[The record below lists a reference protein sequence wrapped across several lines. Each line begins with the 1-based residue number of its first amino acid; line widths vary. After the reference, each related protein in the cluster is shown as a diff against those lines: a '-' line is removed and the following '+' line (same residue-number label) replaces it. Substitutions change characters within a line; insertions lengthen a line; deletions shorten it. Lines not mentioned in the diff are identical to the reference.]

1 MILGLR
7 AWVAWPKLALTICPA
22 GLNCAMVL
30 MLDQFTWLNTLYISQ
45 RSWIRRLR
53 PIAKFLNVDMF
64 VFTIPGSWKK
74 VRGALPI
81 SPRPVRRLKAATLKK
96 LPTPTGGGSQLPLS
110 QTAILETLASELPQP
125 SDTCMYSKWVGI
137 VL

>member
-1 MILGLR
+1 MSRGLR

-22 GLNCAMVL
+22 GLNWALVL

-45 RSWIRRLR
+45 RSSIRRLR

-64 VFTIPGSWKK
+64 AFTIPGNWKK
-74 VRGALPI
+74 QRGALPI

-96 LPTPTGGGSQLPLS
+96 QPAPPGRGSQL
-110 QTAILETLASELPQP
+110 ALAEPAFP
-125 SDTCMYSKWVGI
+125 V
-137 VL
+137 VLGRVAP